1 MDLKENR
8 ITVREL
14 LATVAAREVLAP
26 GTSGYLRQSAAA
38 DGTEHDIGAGAA
50 PCAGAHPGGKSSPG
64 TGRAAQALTYAS
76 PNSPRTTD

>member
-26 GTSGYLRQSAAA
+26 GTSGYLRAVRCC
-38 DGTEHDIGAGAA
+38 GWH
-50 PCAGAHPGGKSSPG
+50 
-64 TGRAAQALTYAS
+64 
-76 PNSPRTTD
+76 RT